1 MTISAIET
9 KSLTQKFGDYLAVNN
24 LSLNVAQGEVFGFL
38 GHNGAG
44 KTSTIHMLTT
54 LVKPYSGQASIFGE
68 SVVDHPDRV
77 KQLIGYVPENVR
89 LYDSLTTR
97 ENLLFFAGLSGIDDL
112 HASVDR
118 AMSILGILD
127 LENKRVG
134 QFSKGMRQRVG
145 LTQAIVHQPKLLF
158 LDEPASGLDPMGIK
172 MLRDLIAKLNSELGI
187 TIFMNTHLISEVSKT
202 CSSIGVLNHGQLIFS
217 GKVDEVKA
225 LLGEENAVED
235 LYLDMQRNAS
245 TEVAL

>member
-54 LVKPYSGQASIFGE
+54 LIKPYSGQAAVFGE
-68 SVVDHPDRV
+68 SVVEHPDRV

-97 ENLLFFAGLSGIDDL
+97 ENLLFFAGLSGIDNL

-118 AMSILGILD
+118 AMSILGIHD
-127 LENKRVG
+127 LANKRVG

-145 LTQAIVHQPKLLF
+145 LAQAIVHQPKLLF

>member
-54 LVKPYSGQASIFGE
+54 LVKPYSGQAAIFGE
-68 SVVDHPDRV
+68 SVVEHPDRV

-145 LTQAIVHQPKLLF
+145 LAQAIVHQPKLLF

>member
-54 LVKPYSGQASIFGE
+54 LVKPDSGQAAIFGE
-68 SVVDHPDRV
+68 SVVEHPDRV

-145 LTQAIVHQPKLLF
+145 LAQAIVHQPKLLF

>member
-68 SVVDHPDRV
+68 SVVEHPDRV

-112 HASVDR
+112 HANVDR
-118 AMSILGILD
+118 AMSILGIQN

-145 LTQAIVHQPKLLF
+145 LAQAIVHQPKLLF

>member
-9 KSLTQKFGDYLAVNN
+9 TSLTQKFGDYLAVNN

-89 LYDSLTTR
+89 LYDALTTR

-112 HASVDR
+112 NASVDR
-118 AMSILGILD
+118 AMSILGIRD

-145 LTQAIVHQPKLLF
+145 LAQAIVHQPKVLF

-172 MLRDLIAKLNSELGI
+172 MLRDLIVKLNSELGI

-202 CSSIGVLNHGQLIFS
+202 CSSIGVMNHGQLIFS
-217 GKVDEVKA
+217 GSVDDVKA

-235 LYLDMQRNAS
+235 LYLDMHRNAP